1 MPSGRDSIPSGA
13 EAQAGRGALA
23 QAAQRMLVAA
33 PFTRTLASAPV
44 PHQVKPMFSSPAY
57 AQSGAAAS
65 GGLTAMLVQFA
76 PLLLIF
82 VIFYF
87 LLIRPQSRRVK
98 EHRDMISAVKRNDVA
113 VTSGGLIGKVTK
125 VEEGEI
131 ELEIASGTRVRVV
144 KSMLSEIRP
153 HGAKPAND

>member
-1 MPSGRDSIPSGA
+1 
-13 EAQAGRGALA
+13 
-23 QAAQRMLVAA
+23 
-33 PFTRTLASAPV
+33 
-44 PHQVKPMFSSPAY
+44 MFSSPAH
-57 AQSGAAAS
+57 AQSGAAAAP
-65 GGLTAMLVQFA
+65 GGLSGILVQFA

-98 EHRDMISAVKRNDVA
+98 EHRDMIMAVKRNDVA
-113 VTSGGLIGKVTK
+113 VTTGGLIGKVTK

-131 ELEIASGTRVRVV
+131 ELEIAPGTRVRVV
-144 KSMLSEIRP
+144 KSMLSEVRP

>member
-1 MPSGRDSIPSGA
+1 
-13 EAQAGRGALA
+13 
-23 QAAQRMLVAA
+23 
-33 PFTRTLASAPV
+33 
-44 PHQVKPMFSSPAY
+44 MFSSPAY

-65 GGLTAMLVQFA
+65 GGFLAVLGPYV
-76 PLLLIF
+76 PLLLIV

-98 EHRDMISAVKRNDVA
+98 EHRDMIAAVKRNDIA

-125 VEEGEI
+125 VDEAEV
-131 ELEIASGTRVRVV
+131 ELEIASGTRVRIV
-144 KSMLSEIRP
+144 KSMLSEVRP